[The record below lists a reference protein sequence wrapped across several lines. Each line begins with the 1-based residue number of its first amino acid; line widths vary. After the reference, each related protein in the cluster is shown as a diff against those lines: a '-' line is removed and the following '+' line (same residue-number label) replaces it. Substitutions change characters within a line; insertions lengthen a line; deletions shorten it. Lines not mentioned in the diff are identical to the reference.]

1 VHATVAF
8 PRETAILPARL
19 RGVKDVAGSDFAA
32 KLNLVLKAFSM
43 SRGRLAAE
51 LKVDKSLVGRWAAGT
66 VTPSAHNL
74 AALTALVAKRHPRF
88 TMLDWDVPLIALAER
103 LGVDANMAVKKA
115 SAAPGYAAI
124 DFPARLIETARNET
138 ARRGHG
144 FEGIWNAKRLAFT
157 RMGEFVR
164 DVIMIRKQDGILHM
178 RWGNSAYECRGPLL
192 QMAGQ
197 LHGILV
203 DESDDSILFCL
214 LNGVNMPQVEVMD
227 GIFMAIAKD
236 GPQTPCGAA
245 CLLERECNLVG
256 DRAEDDRRYDE
267 LKSSAYLWDRA
278 HISPEEYA
286 HLVREIGPKAY
297 EQGGDLFLRSPLAR
311 SLSRGGRQTERPVKV
326 TV

>member
-1 VHATVAF
+1 
-8 PRETAILPARL
+8 
-19 RGVKDVAGSDFAA
+19 VAGSDFGA

-66 VTPSAHNL
+66 VTPSAHNFSG
-74 AALTALVAKRHPRF
+74 LTALVAKRHPRF
-88 TMLDWDVPLIALAER
+88 TMLDWELPLAILAER
-103 LGVDANMAVKKA
+103 LGVDATMAIKDAAAPA
-115 SAAPGYAAI
+115 SAAI
-124 DFPARLIETARNET
+124 EFPSRLIDTARNET

-144 FEGIWNAKRLAFT
+144 FEGIWSAKRLAFT
-157 RMGEFVR
+157 RPGEFVR

-192 QMAGQ
+192 QLAGQ

-203 DESDDSILFCL
+203 DGSDDSILFCI
-214 LNGVNMPQVEVMD
+214 LNGVNMPQVEAMD

-256 DRAEDDRRYDE
+256 DIAEDDRNYEE
-267 LKSSAYLWDRA
+267 LKNSAYLWDRT
-278 HISPEEYA
+278 HITPEEYA
-286 HLVREIGPKAY
+286 HLVRDIGPGAY
-297 EQGGDLFLRSPLAR
+297 AQGGDLFLRSPLAR
-311 SLSRGGRQTERPVKV
+311 SLSRGGRQTERPFKV

>member
-1 VHATVAF
+1 
-8 PRETAILPARL
+8 
-19 RGVKDVAGSDFAA
+19 VAGSDFGA

-66 VTPSAHNL
+66 VTPSAHNY

-88 TMLDWDVPLIALAER
+88 TMLDWDVPLSTLAER
-103 LGVDANMAVKKA
+103 LGVDANVTMKDAAASPGFTAVN
-115 SAAPGYAAI
+115 
-124 DFPARLIETARNET
+124 FPSRLIETARNET

-157 RMGEFVR
+157 RPGEFVR

-192 QMAGQ
+192 QLAGQ

-214 LNGVNMPQVEVMD
+214 LNGVNMPQVEIMD

-236 GPQTPCGAA
+236 GPQTPCGGA

-256 DRAEDDRRYDE
+256 DKAQDDRRYEDIRN
-267 LKSSAYLWDRA
+267 SAYLWDRA
-278 HISPEEYA
+278 RISPEEYA

-297 EQGGDLFLRSPLAR
+297 AQGGDLFLRSPLAR
-311 SLSRGGRQTERPVKV
+311 SLSRGGRQTETPHKVPV
-326 TV
+326 

>member
-1 VHATVAF
+1 M
-8 PRETAILPARL
+8 
-19 RGVKDVAGSDFAA
+19 AGSDFGA

-66 VTPSAHNL
+66 VTPSAHNF
-74 AALTALVAKRHPRF
+74 AALTTLVAKRHPRF
-88 TMLDWDVPLIALAER
+88 TMLDWELPLAALAER
-103 LGVDANMAVKKA
+103 LGVDAGVAVKDA
-115 SAAPGYAAI
+115 AAPGFTAV

-192 QMAGQ
+192 QLAGQ
-197 LHGILV
+197 LHGILI
-203 DESDDSILFCL
+203 DESDNSILFCL

-256 DRAEDDRRYDE
+256 DVAEDDRRYEE
-267 LKSSAYLWDRA
+267 LKSAAFLWDRT
-278 HISPEEYA
+278 HITPEEYA

-297 EQGGDLFLRSPLAR
+297 AAGGDLFLRSPLAR
-311 SLSRGGRQTERPVKV
+311 SLSRGGRQTDSPVKM